1 MAKAESTSFYHD
13 EIFNL
18 GSFQGQPMTVGSA
31 TGPSSYIAT
40 ELMDLESPKW
50 SSGPDYPFHTKIS
63 GYSTAETSLSS
74 YIIGDRDLRTIWPVQ
89 ESQFLDP

>member
-18 GSFQGQPMTVGSA
+18 GSFQGQPITVGSA

-40 ELMDLESPKW
+40 EFMDLESKKW
-50 SSGPDYPFHTKIS
+50 LSGPDYPFHTKIS

-74 YIIGDRDLRTIWPVQ
+74 YIIGDRDLGTIRLVQ
-89 ESQFLDP
+89 Q

>member
-18 GSFQGQPMTVGSA
+18 GLFQGQPMTVGSA

-74 YIIGDRDLRTIWPVQ
+74 YIIGNRDLRTTRPVQ
-89 ESQFLDP
+89 Q

>member
-1 MAKAESTSFYHD
+1 MAKTESTLFYHD

-40 ELMDLESPKW
+40 ELMDLESQKW
-50 SSGPDYPFHTKIS
+50 SSGPEYPFHTKIS

-74 YIIGDRDLRTIWPVQ
+74 YIIGGRDPRII
-89 ESQFLDP
+89 